1 MLDLLK
7 DKKRIIIKIGSAL
20 LVESG
25 KIRNAWLKSM
35 VEDIKYL
42 RQKLN
47 LEIIIVSSGSIA
59 LGKSYLNKIG
69 NKKLSL
75 EEKQSAAAI
84 GQISLMSSYQAYFA
98 KYKIN
103 VAQILLTG
111 SESSERSKYLNA
123 RNTFNTLLKNDIIP
137 IVNENDTITTEEIK
151 IGDNDRLAAR
161 VAQMVDADLLILFSD
176 VNGLY
181 DKNPKTHKDAKFI
194 PLVSKITKE
203 IEKMASGAVSSLG
216 TGGMSTKIVAAKMAF
231 NSNCDTV
238 IASGIVHHPIKSA
251 SQYTI
256 FKSGNNKISSKKK
269 WIIDCLNPKGE
280 IAINQCAIEAL
291 IKGSSLLPI
300 GVEKISGHFFVGDI
314 VAIKDINNNHIA
326 SGAVSYSS
334 VEAKLVIGKKTPE
347 VKKILGK
354 KFKDELINRD
364 NLALIK

>member
-1 MLDLLK
+1 MLELLK

-20 LVESG
+20 LIESG
-25 KIRNAWLKSM
+25 QIRSAWLKSM

-59 LGKSYLNKIG
+59 LGKAYLNKAAS
-69 NKKLSL
+69 KKLSL

-84 GQISLMSSYQAYFA
+84 GQISLMSSYQNYFA
-98 KYKIN
+98 KHKIN

-123 RNTFNTLLKNDIIP
+123 KNTFNTLLKNNIIP

-161 VAQMVDADLLILFSD
+161 VAQMVDADMLILFSD

-181 DKNPKTHKDAKFI
+181 DKNPKIHKDAKFI
-194 PLVSKITKE
+194 PLISKITKE
-203 IEKMASGAVSSLG
+203 IEGMAGGSVSLVG
-216 TGGMSTKIVAAKMAF
+216 TGGMFTKIMAAKMAF
-231 NSNCDTV
+231 NSNCDT
-238 IASGIVHHPIKSA
+238 IITSGVVNHPIKSA

-256 FKSGNNKISSKKK
+256 FKAGYNKISSKKK

-280 IAINQCAIEAL
+280 ITINQCAIEAL
-291 IKGSSLLPI
+291 VKGSSLLPI
-300 GVEKISGHFFVGDI
+300 GVEKISGDFSSGDVVI
-314 VAIKDINNNHIA
+314 IKDTVNNHIA

-334 VEAKLVIGKKTPE
+334 IEAKLVIGKKTPE
-347 VKKILGK
+347 AKKILGR